1 MDDFNDAMDDF
12 NDTIDDRPRHYKK
25 PEIYLWEK
33 IMLIDHDMH
42 HVPNIARRNRWFQ
55 MAKISHLGK

>member
-1 MDDFNDAMDDF
+1 MVHTLM
-12 NDTIDDRPRHYKK
+12 TLLDDRPRHYKK
-25 PEIYLWEK
+25 PEIYPWEK

-55 MAKISHLGK
+55 MAKISHLGR